1 MVKVKETREELLE
14 LIKTL
19 SDNRKNQ
26 VISQVQVDKLIDKKR
41 VQELVMKRLE
51 AGHINDVESSRDQ
64 NNKPLLTN
72 EWSKRAAVEE
82 RLALDEKFTKALK
95 QYRLIL
101 KGITRATIRLSNLE
115 IAITEMESREKIL
128 LTV

>member
-26 VISQVQVDKLIDKKR
+26 VLCQVQISKLMDKQR
-41 VQELVMKRLE
+41 VQELAMKRME
-51 AGHINDVESSRDQ
+51 AGHINDVERSRDQ
-64 NNKPLLTN
+64 DGKPLLTN

-82 RLALDEKFTKALK
+82 RLANDERFYKVLR
-95 QYRLIL
+95 QYRLTL
-101 KGITRATIRLSNLE
+101 KAVTRATTRSSNLE

>member
-1 MVKVKETREELLE
+1 MVKAKNDREELLE

-26 VISQVQVDKLIDKKR
+26 VISQVQVDKLMDKKR
-41 VQELVMKRLE
+41 VQELVMRRLE
-51 AGHINDVESSRDQ
+51 AGHINDVERSRDQ
-64 NNKPLLTN
+64 DNKPLLTN

-82 RLALDEKFTKALK
+82 RLAQDERFTKAVK

-101 KGITRATIRLSNLE
+101 KAITRSTVRCNNLE